1 MELVLERLQLNL
13 LMTARGKSRGA
24 FTRAAFSIQHV
35 PSACFLCFVLMLVP
49 PVLHLQ
55 ALT

>member
-55 ALT
+55 ALI